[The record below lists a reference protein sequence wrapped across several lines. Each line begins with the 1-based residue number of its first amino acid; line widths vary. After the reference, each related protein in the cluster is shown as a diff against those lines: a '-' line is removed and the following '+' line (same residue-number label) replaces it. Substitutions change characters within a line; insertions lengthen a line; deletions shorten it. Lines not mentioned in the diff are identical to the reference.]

1 MNTIACLI
9 AVAIVTMVM
18 AEDCPT
24 NNVNAEC
31 THMTCADG
39 FHKEC
44 INSICT
50 CSTNSGCVL
59 QTDCRDTAD
68 RTCNKKWH
76 CVDNRCRCF

>member
-1 MNTIACLI
+1 MKTQSCLI
-9 AVAIVTMVM
+9 AVAMIVTMVM

-24 NNVNAEC
+24 NTVNAEC

-44 INSICT
+44 INSM
-50 CSTNSGCVL
+50 SNSGYVL

-68 RTCNKKWH
+68 RTCNKRWH
-76 CVDNRCRCF
+76 CVDNWCRCF